1 MKRVLVSL
9 KKTMVS
15 ALAFVM
21 AASLAMPMPAMAA
34 ATKDETQTETTQ
46 QENTTGN
53 TAADGQ
59 TEAAKPITAEIKI
72 TNYTNSRT
80 DAETVSG
87 LVISDIEA
95 PAAGKPLDQKAQV
108 TTVVS
113 SDL

>member
-72 TNYTNSRT
+72 TNYT
-80 DAETVSG
+80 VM
-87 LVISDIEA
+87 
-95 PAAGKPLDQKAQV
+95 K
-108 TTVVS
+108 
-113 SDL
+113 